1 MKVTDRRIQVNV
13 FERIETG
20 QCFMIDNQLFI
31 KVDFFNGEDH
41 DEVFNCVCLNDG
53 SFYYASDDC
62 EIEFVNA
69 EIVIE

>member
-1 MKVTDRRIQVNV
+1 MKVTDKRVQVNV
-13 FERIETG
+13 FERIKTG
-20 QCFMIDNQLFI
+20 QCFMIDNQVFI
-31 KVDFFNGEDH
+31 KVEFFNEEEH

-53 SFYYASDDC
+53 SFYYASDDD

>member
-1 MKVTDRRIQVNV
+1 MKVTDRRIQANV

-31 KVDFFNGEDH
+31 KVDFFNEEEHG
-41 DEVFNCVCLNDG
+41 EVFNCVCLNDG
-53 SFYYASDDC
+53 SFYYASDDD
-62 EIEFVNA
+62 EVEFVNA

>member
-1 MKVTDRRIQVNV
+1 MKVTDRRIQANV

-31 KVDFFNGEDH
+31 KVDSFNGEEH
-41 DEVFNCVCLNDG
+41 GEVFNCVCLNDG
-53 SFYYASDDC
+53 SFYYASDDN

>member
-1 MKVTDRRIQVNV
+1 MKVTDRRIQANV

-31 KVDFFNGEDH
+31 KVDFLNGEEH
-41 DEVFNCVCLNDG
+41 GEVFNCVCLNDG
-53 SFYYASDDC
+53 SFYYASDDD
-62 EIEFVNA
+62 EVEFVNA